1 MSTKNCANLIW
12 SEQNQPYKFSTT
24 LVYVCDLWGDLSNLP
39 ICQMPPAAK
48 CKGDLSEWE
57 VGGKF
62 SDWDYVLERVNEGR
76 TKPLT
81 VNHWKKKNMIGILA
95 KWVIRR
101 PFMFGLDI
109 SQVSNEEF
117 ERWSTSED
125 TWYPVFESKYQGD
138 LLKDLLKTEGELI
151 EFDAMLLPIINS
163 VPSSRMVTVG
173 KNVLESSSR
182 TTRKGPSEKRL
193 RLRNYRVVEVRI
205 RDLKQLRPVSMID
218 IDLILPDN
226 LDT

>member
-12 SEQNQPYKFSTT
+12 SGAKPALAKFSNYFGVEVNVTI
-24 LVYVCDLWGDLSNLP
+24 GDTEQTFPSAEHAY
-39 ICQMPPAAK
+39 QAAK
-48 CKGDLSEWE
+48 CKGDLSEWQ

-76 TKPLT
+76 NKPLT

-101 PFMFGLDI
+101 PFMFGHDI

-151 EFDAMLLPIINS
+151 EFD
-163 VPSSRMVTVG
+163 RH
-173 KNVLESSSR
+173 
-182 TTRKGPSEKRL
+182 
-193 RLRNYRVVEVRI
+193 I
-205 RDLKQLRPVSMID
+205 RRY
-218 IDLILPDN
+218 
-226 LDT
+226 